1 VQLQEESISAS
12 MTARTVPPDRY
23 LRQLRVLGAWWSLGS
38 SAVEPQLLVEL
49 SSLDD
54 IDPAH
59 ADQAS
64 LELAHRA

>member
-1 VQLQEESISAS
+1 

-38 SAVEPQLLVEL
+38 SAVEQQLLVEL

-54 IDPAH
+54 IDPARIKRPWNWH
-59 ADQAS
+59 I
-64 LELAHRA
+64 AHEDIHPG